1 MLLSLIIGPYLPFLV
16 GLSRED
22 VRRMFPYMEKNVW
35 NILKESGYMHIQA
48 TKPDTAGG
56 EIHNQETSSVIL
68 IIFTLRISQNELT
81 QSIYEKCPETS
92 QCYKYFVISV
102 FLIPLSP

>member
-1 MLLSLIIGPYLPFLV
+1 MSNRGFKVLLSLIIGPYLPFLV

-22 VRRMFPYMEKNVW
+22 VRRMFPFMEKNVW

-56 EIHNQETSSVIL
+56 HINKLVYLVIFSEKIL
-68 IIFTLRISQNELT
+68 I
-81 QSIYEKCPETS
+81 
-92 QCYKYFVISV
+92 
-102 FLIPLSP
+102 